1 MADYDIGAAFGE
13 IEDELISSMIRNLK
27 RHQVEEIAEGME
39 WSQWQALQLQ
49 ALEDYKRKAA
59 QKYGSKFSTINDK
72 VDKMLT
78 DTYNTAET
86 SQEQK
91 ILKAIQKG
99 IPETVTPLTGSGEI
113 QGEFFKTNDRKLDAL
128 IKATTSDMEKAEHA
142 VLRMTDDKYRK
153 IIFNAQVY
161 ANTGAGTYQKAVDM
175 ATKDFLSA
183 GINCIEYKNGRRVP
197 IDVYAEMAI
206 RTANKRAYLQ
216 GEGEMRK
223 KWGIHTV
230 IMNKRTNPCPKC
242 APFVGKVIVD
252 DVWSGGTAEEAE
264 KSGYLLMSDCIKR
277 GLYHPNCQDSHTTYF
292 GDILDEEEEENTAEQ
307 EQTEGEPETND
318 KGVSETDTP
327 KNAESSTEDGV
338 RQMPLTEESEYFA
351 RENGYD
357 STVPTSENQITPREQ
372 RINEQLYDAEQ
383 RQNHCERQV
392 QRFERMGKYSLDKD
406 NQRIYK
412 ARKSEWKE
420 KKKEVD
426 LQINEIKREI
436 NKAQNKVNRPR
447 IKSLALASSDPVR
460 LTNYS
465 LNISPD
471 IEKKNE
477 NNSPQEVAN
486 SGGSGIIDVRTEMH
500 RQFDPNQDRRKDLH
514 FVSDTTFSNLTVE
527 ARINGANILRGGE
540 EIEHHLDTV
549 GADAS
554 IVGDTILFRKDVC
567 VSEVLEETHHYMQNL
582 NHMNDDKPEPLRT
595 YLNEID
601 AKEYLLNNA
610 RKYKIPRN
618 EIETTKKQLESYKAE
633 LEKYVKEFGEHE

>member
-99 IPETVTPLTGSGEI
+99 IPETVTPITGSGEI

-264 KSGYLLMSDCIKR
+264 EKGYLLMSDCIKR

-292 GDILDEEEEENTAEQ
+292 GDILDEEDEENTEEQ

-318 KGVSETDTP
+318 KGISETDTS

-383 RQNHCERQV
+383 RQNYCERQV
-392 QRFERMGKYSLDKD
+392 QRFERMSKYSLDKD

-420 KKKEVD
+420 KLAQVKESVQNFKKS
-426 LQINEIKREI
+426 I
-436 NKAQNKVNRPR
+436 A
-447 IKSLALASSDPVR
+447 KSA
-460 LTNYS
+460 
-465 LNISPD
+465 
-471 IEKKNE
+471 E
-477 NNSPQEVAN
+477 
-486 SGGSGIIDVRTEMH
+486 SGIINTEYVLARKERNTGAFSELEIPMQKRYVLYLCQKYGIDTNGIKFKIQRSEELVNLGYFGMTDYDNIGRIDLLPNAFRNEEQLLRTIIHEKCHVKQLKKYGKKYVQDNLDEME
-500 RQFDPNQDRRKDLH
+500 RVAYKFED
-514 FVSDTTFSNLTVE
+514 FYY
-527 ARINGANILRGGE
+527 
-540 EIEHHLDTV
+540 
-549 GADAS
+549 S
-554 IVGDTILFRKDVC
+554 IVKRRT
-567 VSEVLEETHHYMQNL
+567 NL
-582 NHMNDDKPEPLRT
+582 
-595 YLNEID
+595 
-601 AKEYLLNNA
+601 
-610 RKYKIPRN
+610 
-618 EIETTKKQLESYKAE
+618 
-633 LEKYVKEFGEHE
+633 

>member
-27 RHQVEEIAEGME
+27 RHQVEEVTEGIE
-39 WSQWQALQLQ
+39 WAQWQALQLQ

-197 IDVYAEMAI
+197 IDVYAEMAL

-264 KSGYLLMSDCIKR
+264 EKGYLLMSDCIKR

-292 GDILDEEEEENTAEQ
+292 GDILDEEDEENTEEQ

-318 KGVSETDTP
+318 KGVSETDTS

-420 KKKEVD
+420 KLAQIKESVQNFKK
-426 LQINEIKREI
+426 
-436 NKAQNKVNRPR
+436 
-447 IKSLALASSDPVR
+447 S
-460 LTNYS
+460 
-465 LNISPD
+465 
-471 IEKKNE
+471 
-477 NNSPQEVAN
+477 VAN
-486 SGGSGIIDVRTEMH
+486 SAGSGIINVKKFNS
-500 RQFDPNQDRRKDLH
+500 QADPMYEVTGSAYDSNPKEIQAMIEQLNKWGVSVNYGSLTLGYGCIRRGEPGVMSITKEASYSAWCHEFQHAKDDKEAGWNGLL
-514 FVSDTTFSNLTVE
+514 VLWTDPEERIRRETRAYAIEINLAKKAGREDIVKRLE
-527 ARINGANILRGGE
+527 ANLDE
-540 EIEHHLDTV
+540 EI
-549 GADAS
+549 
-554 IVGDTILFRKDVC
+554 RKIRK
-567 VSEVLEETHHYMQNL
+567 SAEEY
-582 NHMNDDKPEPLRT
+582 
-595 YLNEID
+595 
-601 AKEYLLNNA
+601 
-610 RKYKIPRN
+610 
-618 EIETTKKQLESYKAE
+618 
-633 LEKYVKEFGEHE
+633 

>member
-99 IPETVTPLTGSGEI
+99 IPETVTPITGSGEI

-264 KSGYLLMSDCIKR
+264 EKGYLLMSDCIKR

-292 GDILDEEEEENTAEQ
+292 GDILDEEDEENTEEQ

-327 KNAESSTEDGV
+327 KNVESSTEDEVG
-338 RQMPLTEESEYFA
+338 QTEVNNKTEYTA
-351 RENGYD
+351 EEKRGD
-357 STVPTSENQITPREQ
+357 STVPTSKNQITLQEQ
-372 RINEQLYDAEQ
+372 KNNEQLYDAEQ
-383 RQNHCERQV
+383 RQNYCERQV
-392 QRFERMGKYSLDKD
+392 QRFERMSKYSLDKD

-420 KKKEVD
+420 KLTEQRNIVHRLKGVANNLKSDIINNSYSKDVRKEVRAAFESELMAMTEKFGAITTISSVETLPENNNGVYGEFFD
-426 LQINEIKREI
+426 NSGVLAIRFANKKDCLSRLAQAAAEHKKRGMWSSAHPLHVIRHEIGHAIQLEHEK
-436 NKAQNKVNRPR
+436 N
-447 IKSLALASSDPVR
+447 DPFWK
-460 LTNYS
+460 
-465 LNISPD
+465 
-471 IEKKNE
+471 EKKQKIFSIMTSE
-477 NNSPQEVAN
+477 SGNSVSKYATDN
-486 SGGSGIIDVRTEMH
+486 IDE
-500 RQFDPNQDRRKDLH
+500 F
-514 FVSDTTFSNLTVE
+514 
-527 ARINGANILRGGE
+527 I
-540 EIEHHLDTV
+540 
-549 GADAS
+549 
-554 IVGDTILFRKDVC
+554 
-567 VSEVLEETHHYMQNL
+567 SECIAESM
-582 NHMNDDKPEPLRT
+582 
-595 YLNEID
+595 
-601 AKEYLLNNA
+601 
-610 RKYKIPRN
+610 
-618 EIETTKKQLESYKAE
+618 TKKSRSIAKKVVSIILGSE
-633 LEKYVKEFGEHE
+633 

>member
-197 IDVYAEMAI
+197 IDVYAEMAL

-264 KSGYLLMSDCIKR
+264 EKGYLLMSDCIKR

-292 GDILDEEEEENTAEQ
+292 GDILDEEDEENTEEQ

-318 KGVSETDTP
+318 KGVSETDTS

-436 NKAQNKVNRPR
+436 NKAQKKVKRTHIN
-447 IKSLALASSDPVR
+447 LLELDL
-460 LTNYS
+460 LTTDRVTNFS
-465 LNISPD
+465 LNISSDDSDNEEKNVKYSPRD
-471 IEKKNE
+471 I
-477 NNSPQEVAN
+477 AN
-486 SGGSGIIDVRTEMH
+486 SRKSDIMISELTE
-500 RQFDPNQDRRKDLH
+500 DEK
-514 FVSDTTFSNLTVE
+514 
-527 ARINGANILRGGE
+527 AAINAYI
-540 EIEHHLDTV
+540 
-549 GADAS
+549 S
-554 IVGDTILFRKDVC
+554 
-567 VSEVLEETHHYMQNL
+567 S
-582 NHMNDDKPEPLRT
+582 
-595 YLNEID
+595 
-601 AKEYLLNNA
+601 
-610 RKYKIPRN
+610 
-618 EIETTKKQLESYKAE
+618 ESYKINEKLRSGMPLTKEEKWLVDNLDSA
-633 LEKYVKEFGEHE
+633 LEKLPKYKGTVYRSLDSSMIDNPAEFWRLHQPGNVVQYSAFTSTSLNVYDGNMDIQCVIKSNKGRDITAFNPNEQEVLFGRDSNFIITEVKGNTIFMEEV

>member
-99 IPETVTPLTGSGEI
+99 IPETVTPITGSGEI
-113 QGEFFKTNDRKLDAL
+113 QGEFFKTNDRKLDSL
-128 IKATTSDMEKAEHA
+128 IKATTSDMERAEHA

-264 KSGYLLMSDCIKR
+264 EKGYLLMSDCIKR

-292 GDILDEEEEENTAEQ
+292 GDILDEEDEENTEEQ

-318 KGVSETDTP
+318 KGISETDTS
-327 KNAESSTEDGV
+327 KNAQSSIEDEVGQTEV
-338 RQMPLTEESEYFA
+338 NNKTEYTAEEK
-351 RENGYD
+351 RGD
-357 STVPTSENQITPREQ
+357 STVPTSKNQITLQEQ
-372 RINEQLYDAEQ
+372 KNNEQLYDAEQ
-383 RQNHCERQV
+383 RQNYCERQV
-392 QRFERMGKYSLDKD
+392 QRFERMSKYSLDKD
-406 NQRIYK
+406 NQRIYR
-412 ARKSEWKE
+412 ARKSEWKDKLTEQKNIVHRLKGVANNLKSDIINNSYSKDVRKEVRAAFESELMAMTEKFGAITTISSVETLPENNNGVYGEFFDNSGVLAIRFANKKDCLSRLAQAAAEHKKRGMWSSAHPLHVIRHEIGHAIQLEHEKNDPFWKE
-420 KKKEVD
+420 KKQKIFSIMTSESGNSVSKYATD
-426 LQINEIKREI
+426 
-436 NKAQNKVNRPR
+436 
-447 IKSLALASSDPVR
+447 
-460 LTNYS
+460 
-465 LNISPD
+465 NID
-471 IEKKNE
+471 EFI
-477 NNSPQEVAN
+477 
-486 SGGSGIIDVRTEMH
+486 
-500 RQFDPNQDRRKDLH
+500 
-514 FVSDTTFSNLTVE
+514 
-527 ARINGANILRGGE
+527 
-540 EIEHHLDTV
+540 
-549 GADAS
+549 
-554 IVGDTILFRKDVC
+554 
-567 VSEVLEETHHYMQNL
+567 SECIAESM
-582 NHMNDDKPEPLRT
+582 
-595 YLNEID
+595 
-601 AKEYLLNNA
+601 
-610 RKYKIPRN
+610 
-618 EIETTKKQLESYKAE
+618 TKKSRSIAKKVVSIILGSE
-633 LEKYVKEFGEHE
+633 